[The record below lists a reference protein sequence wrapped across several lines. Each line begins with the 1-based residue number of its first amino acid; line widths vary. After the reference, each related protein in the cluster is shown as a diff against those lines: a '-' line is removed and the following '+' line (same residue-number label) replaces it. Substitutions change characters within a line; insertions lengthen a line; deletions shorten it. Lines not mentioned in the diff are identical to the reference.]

1 MFTQKCSN
9 LTKWF
14 FFQASSKGKDQQ
26 SVGGMFQNKKGLLGP
41 LPSSLSAYNDMK
53 GKHVEEQVFYYFIF
67 WGTYHIY

>member
-1 MFTQKCSN
+1 MLKFNQMFF
-9 LTKWF
+9 LF

-53 GKHVEEQVFYYFIF
+53 GKHEDEQVFYFFIF
-67 WGTYHIY
+67 WGTYHLY